1 MKLKPLF
8 LVIVLMLFVNGVCFS
23 QEETAEFYYNRGREN
38 FENCYYHRA
47 MEDYNHALQLKPGY
61 AEALNG
67 RGEIYLNV
75 SEYTDAE
82 REFAAAIAINPKYEK
97 AYINRGRLYK
107 TIGRYDMAIADLA
120 KALELNPGLPELEEE
135 LAALY
140 LCRGTGKSEIRDIT
154 GAIKDLTLACLHD
167 PENAESWYRLG
178 VLFLYLG
185 DIANAQSCFLE
196 VHNILGKQQNP
207 ESFFALLEKSK
218 SFFIHT
224 MYTEDNYV
232 C

>member
-1 MKLKPLF
+1 MKSKPLF
-8 LVIVLMLFVNGVCFS
+8 IINLLMLFVQGISFS

-38 FENCYYHRA
+38 FENCVYCDA
-47 MEDYNHALQLKPGY
+47 MEDYNMALRLKPDY

-75 SEYTDAE
+75 GEYADAE
-82 REFAAAIAINPKYEK
+82 REFSAAITKNPKYEK

-107 TIGRYDMAIADLA
+107 KTGRYDMAIADFT
-120 KALELNPGLPELEEE
+120 KAVEINPCLPELEEE

-140 LCRGTGKSEIRDIT
+140 LYQGTDKSEIKDIN
-154 GAIKDLTLACLHD
+154 GAIRDLALACFHN

-185 DIANAQSCFLE
+185 DLASAEMCFMEMNA
-196 VHNILGKQQNP
+196 VLGKKQSQEN
-207 ESFFALLEKSK
+207 FV
-218 SFFIHT
+218 I
-224 MYTEDNYV
+224 
-232 C
+232 